1 MRGRDLNPRPPGYE
15 PDELPNCSTP
25 RCACALISRT
35 RKLLYNSF
43 SPKSIT
49 FYNFFAGMKKFFVGF
64 ACRSVFKLYHAKSRG
79 RAASA
84 AWGRR
89 LIQESSSGE
98 RRLLGRLKGS
108 DFKLPPETRG
118 PLPQGRG
125 ATAQSAVPPSFSA
138 PPSRPRPGRIA
149 IFCPFS
155 AEKRFPRKALIC
167 KGWRGEKSF
176 PAIPLFFAVNP
187 CQEKKNIV

>member
-1 MRGRDLNPRPPGYE
+1 MNPRPPGYE

-49 FYNFFAGMKKFFVGF
+49 FYKFFAGMKKFFAGF
-64 ACRSVFKLYHAKSRG
+64 ACRGVFKLYRAKSRG

-84 AWGRR
+84 AWGRC

-118 PLPQGRG
+118 PLLQGRG
-125 ATAQSAVPPSFSA
+125 ATAQSAVPPVILRPSF
-138 PPSRPRPGRIA
+138 PPSPWKN
-149 IFCPFS
+149 CNLLPFS

-176 PAIPLFFAVNP
+176 PAIPLFFAVMLSYNT
-187 CQEKKNIV
+187 